1 MITLQHLS
9 LRRGTQLLLDDT
21 SLNILPGRRIGVIG
35 QNGTGKSSLF
45 ALIRGELH
53 ADGGELSVPG
63 HWRVAHMAQEVASS
77 DRLAIDYVLDGDAA
91 LRRAEAAIAAAEACN
106 DNDALAHAWADYETE
121 HGYTARSRAEQL
133 LHGLGFSQSQVE
145 TPVSDFSGGWR
156 IRLNLAQA
164 LMCPSELMLLDEP
177 TNHLDLDAIIWL
189 EQWLKSYPGTLLL
202 ISHDRDFLDAVADEM
217 IHLEHN
223 KANLYRG
230 NYSAF
235 EVQRAARLAEQQA
248 TFEQQQRRVGDIQNF
263 VRRFRAKASKAKQAQ
278 SRLKELERME
288 LIAPAHVDSPFYFE
302 FRPAIKSSNPLLD
315 LRDASVGY
323 GEQAIVKKV
332 NLCLRPGMRMGLLG
346 PNGAGKSTLVKS
358 LVGEIAL
365 LQGERVAGE
374 HVKIG
379 YFAQHQLD
387 ALDMDAS
394 ALLHVQRISPRATE
408 QEIRN
413 FLGGFN
419 FHGDKALEPIAPFSG
434 GEKARLAL
442 ALVVWNRPNL
452 LLMDEPTNHL
462 DLEMRHALTMALQG
476 YEGALLVISH
486 DRHLLR
492 NTVDEFM
499 LVANGAAEPFNG
511 TLEEYHAWMKKRDDV
526 PSAPVVREAATPP
539 AAKVDRKEQ
548 RKQSAA
554 LRQQVS
560 PLKATLEK
568 LEKAIQGM
576 EHEQRALEEK
586 LADAGLYD
594 DDNKARLQ
602 ALLQQQADLKKRFDA
617 AETEWG
623 ESVERLERLQAELG
637 LL

>member
-1 MITLQHLS
+1 MISLQHLS
-9 LRRGTQLLLDDT
+9 LRRGTQVLLDDT

-53 ADGGELSVPG
+53 ADSGDITVPAN
-63 HWRVAHMAQEVASS
+63 WRIAHMAPEVAASARS
-77 DRLAIDYVLDGDAA
+77 AIDYVQDGDAA
-91 LRRAEAAIAAAEACN
+91 LRQAEAAIAAAEAAN
-106 DNDALAHAWADYETE
+106 DDNALAHAWADYEAQ

-177 TNHLDLDAIIWL
+177 TNHLDLDAILWL
-189 EQWLKSYPGTLLL
+189 ELWLKSYPGTLLL
-202 ISHDRDFLDAVADEM
+202 ISHDRDFLDAVADE
-217 IHLEHN
+217 IVHLEHQ

-248 TFEQQQRRVGDIQNF
+248 SFEKQQRRVLEIQQF
-263 VRRFRAKASKAKQAQ
+263 VTRFRAKASKARQAQ

-288 LIAPAHVDSPFYFE
+288 QIAPAHIDSPFYFE
-302 FRPAIKSSNPLLD
+302 FRPALKNSNPLMD
-315 LRDASVGY
+315 LRDARVGY
-323 GEQAIVKKV
+323 GNTAILE
-332 NLCLRPGMRMGLLG
+332 NINICLRPGMRMGLLG
-346 PNGAGKSTLVKS
+346 PNGAGKSTLVKT
-358 LVGEIAL
+358 LVSEIPL
-365 LQGERVAGE
+365 LKGERIAGE
-374 HVKIG
+374 HLKIG

-387 ALDMDAS
+387 ALDMQAS
-394 ALLHVQRISPRATE
+394 ALLHIQRISPRATE
-408 QEIRN
+408 QDIRN

-462 DLEMRHALTMALQG
+462 DLEMRHALTVALQG

-492 NTVDEFM
+492 NTVDEFV
-499 LVANGAAEPFNG
+499 LVANGQAEPFKG
-511 TLEEYHAWMKKRDDV
+511 DLDDYHRWLKGREQQ
-526 PSAPVVREAATPP
+526 APDAEAP
-539 AAKVDRKEQ
+539 AKPASSSDRRAQ
-548 RKQSAA
+548 RQQSAA
-554 LRQQVS
+554 LRQQIS
-560 PLKATLEK
+560 PVKARINTLEK
-568 LEKAIQGM
+568 TIASLETKLT
-576 EHEQRALEEK
+576 ALEAE
-586 LADAGLYD
+586 LADPDLYEA
-594 DDNKARLQ
+594 DNKARLQ
-602 ALLQQQADLKKRFDA
+602 TLLQEQAGIKKQFDT
-617 AETEWG
+617 AEADWVDAIET
-623 ESVERLERLQAELG
+623 LERLQAELG